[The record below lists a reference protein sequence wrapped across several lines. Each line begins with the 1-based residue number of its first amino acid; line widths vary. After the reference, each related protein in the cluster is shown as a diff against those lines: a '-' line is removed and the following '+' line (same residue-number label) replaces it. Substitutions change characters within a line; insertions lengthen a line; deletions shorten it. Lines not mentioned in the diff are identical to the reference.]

1 MIQNER
7 VLSMI
12 YKIIDSNNNI
22 IGYSENILYIKLN
35 NSGCKVQC
43 SSNEAQGIMFNN
55 NIYSLSKNSIIENT
69 EVVQIK
75 ESNLSEILN
84 MIKQHQ
90 AIIDYILMQ
99 TGITIPEYL
108 N

>member
-12 YKIIDSNNNI
+12 SKIIDN
-22 IGYSENILYIKLN
+22 
-35 NSGCKVQC
+35 
-43 SSNEAQGIMFNN
+43 NN
-55 NIYSLSKNSIIENT
+55 NIYSLSKNSAIENT

>member
-12 YKIIDSNNNI
+12 YKIIDNNNNI

-35 NSGCKVQC
+35 DSCFKVQC
-43 SSNEAQGIMFNN
+43 NSNEAQGIMFNN
-55 NIYSLSKNSIIENT
+55 NIYSLSKNSAIENT